1 MPTSIVLEGPM
12 KKLIGQILKFSVVG
26 GSAFIIDYGIL
37 IIMTEV
43 FRVDYLVSSVFSFTV
58 SVVFNYIMSIKWV
71 FNVEK
76 TRNKKQEMLLFF
88 LFSIIGL
95 GINQIIMW
103 IMVDK
108 FGVFY
113 MISKI
118 GATIVVMIYN
128 FITRKLFLE

>member
-1 MPTSIVLEGPM
+1 M

-43 FRVDYLVSSVFSFTV
+43 FRVDYLVSSGFSFTV

>member
-43 FRVDYLVSSVFSFTV
+43 FRVDYLVSSGFSFTV

-95 GINQIIMW
+95 GINQFIMW

>member
-43 FRVDYLVSSVFSFTV
+43 FRVDYLVSSGFSFTV

>member
-1 MPTSIVLEGPM
+1 MPPSSVLEGPM

-43 FRVDYLVSSVFSFTV
+43 FRVDYLVSSGFSFTV